1 MLTYSRV
8 VFVATDAA
16 KLIKKFFR
24 AIIFPVAEFRYNVS
38 GCGILFPLAEFR
50 TTDAKKDREQKM
62 AEMINDKTPTPNDKT
77 PTPHIGA
84 KKGDFAKTVLMPGDP
99 MRAKFIAENYL
110 DNAVLV
116 NKVRGAYGYTG
127 FYKGKPVSVMTSGMG
142 QPSMGIYSYELFRF
156 YGVENI
162 IRIGSC
168 GSFDKDLHLK
178 DLVIALGACSS
189 GNFAEQYGLPGE
201 FAPIADF
208 GLAKLAAEECE
219 KRGVNHK
226 IGNVLCS
233 EYFYD
238 DGNRQLEWTK
248 MGVLGVE
255 MESAALYCTA
265 ARLGKKALCI
275 CAVSD
280 SFVYPDETLAAEERE
295 KSFDDLIGTALEI
308 AAKIS

>member
-8 VFVATDAA
+8 VFIATNAA

-38 GCGILFPLAEFR
+38 DCGIIFPIAEFR
-50 TTDAKKDREQKM
+50 TADAKKDREQKM
-62 AEMINDKTPTPNDKT
+62 TEIINDKT

-110 DNAVLV
+110 ENAVLV